1 MHFKKRKGKRE
12 DRSQFTGLQFKLNKE
27 KKYIFLVVWIT
38 SNILQIYIYIC
49 GHIYTYTQ
57 IFV

>member
-27 KKYIFLVVWIT
+27 KKYIFLVV
-38 SNILQIYIYIC
+38 LLLHVIYFTDIVSLSEIR
-49 GHIYTYTQ
+49 
-57 IFV
+57 

>member
-27 KKYIFLVVWIT
+27 KKYIFLVVLLLIKYIT
-38 SNILQIYIYIC
+38 DIYVATYILKSLSEIR
-49 GHIYTYTQ
+49 
-57 IFV
+57 